1 MGGARIRAVVALV
14 TVFVAG
20 ALAGSAGHAAWQR
33 RIASQQRVA
42 RAAEMRRSVGRRYE
56 AQIPEM
62 LLSLGLDDAQRARVH
77 GIVRR
82 LQPMADTIM
91 SEVGPRVRALDL
103 TARQQVLCVLTP
115 AQRDRLARERAERHL
130 ATREM
135 DAWMTLVRE
144 GRCGEVP

>member
-1 MGGARIRAVVALV
+1 MDGARMRAVVALV

-20 ALAGSAGHAAWQR
+20 ALAGGAIHAAWQR
-33 RIASQQRVA
+33 RAAREMELRQRP
-42 RAAEMRRSVGRRYE
+42 GRRYE

-62 LLSLGLDDAQRARVH
+62 LLHLGLDDAQRARVE

-82 LQPMADTIM
+82 LQPVADTIM

-103 TARQQVLCVLTP
+103 AARQQVLCVLTP

-130 ATREM
+130 ATRETE
-135 DAWMTLVRE
+135 AWMTLVRQ

>member
-1 MGGARIRAVVALV
+1 MRAVLALAA
-14 TVFVAG
+14 VFVAG
-20 ALAGSAGHAAWQR
+20 VLAGAAGHAAWQR
-33 RIASQQRVA
+33 RVASQQRAA
-42 RAAEMRRSVGRRYE
+42 RETEMRQRAGRRYE

-62 LLSLGLDDAQRARVH
+62 LLSLGLDAAQRDRVE

-82 LQPMADTIM
+82 LQPVADTIM

-130 ATREM
+130 ATRETE
-135 DAWMTLVRE
+135 AWMTLVRE